1 MRREIVAL
9 LAAAALAGCGA
20 AEAGRR
26 ATTAPT
32 IAPVERPSVTDRLS
46 AAVGRGKDRPAMRWG
61 EENAEWTEAALA
73 ALNAE
78 GVTLLSTVPADVM
91 QFCPGYARQTK
102 ENRAAFW
109 AGLVSAVAHHD
120 GAAPEGES
128 RLLRIP
134 PSAARANGCGGSM
147 TEGVDNLRCAV
158 RIMAREV
165 TRDGAIAAE
174 DSGARQGWR
183 GLARAWMPL
192 RSTEKRS
199 EIAGWTR
206 RQSYCK

>member
-1 MRREIVAL
+1 MRREI
-9 LAAAALAGCGA
+9 LAVLAIATLAGCGA
-20 AEAGRR
+20 VEAGRR

-32 IAPVERPSVTDRLS
+32 IAPVERPSVTDRLA
-46 AAVGRGKDRPAMRWG
+46 AAVGRGKKQPAMRWG
-61 EENAEWTEAALA
+61 EENAEWTEAAMA

-120 GAAPEGES
+120 GAAQAGKS
-128 RLLRIP
+128 GLLRISRP
-134 PSAARANGCGGSM
+134 QAQENGCGGLM

-165 TRDGAIAAE
+165 ARDGAIAAE
-174 DSGARQGWR
+174 DQGARQGWR
-183 GLARAWMPL
+183 GLARSWMPL
-192 RSTEKRS
+192 RSPRQRS
-199 EIAGWTR
+199 EIANWTR
-206 RQSYCK
+206 KQSYCK